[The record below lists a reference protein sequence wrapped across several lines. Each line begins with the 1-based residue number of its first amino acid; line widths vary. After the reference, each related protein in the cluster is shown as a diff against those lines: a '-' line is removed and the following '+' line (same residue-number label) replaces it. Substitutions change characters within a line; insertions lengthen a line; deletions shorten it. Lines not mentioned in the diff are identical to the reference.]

1 MGLGLDTP
9 TPTRVAANQDSTL
22 AGLHDRL
29 LQSAQSQSDPLRIAD
44 STADFIPGPQG
55 TPVKVADASSPP
67 PLVPTEIRPA
77 AQAVNA
83 EATAAYSGG
92 ADPVPTAGAQVART
106 DTPTPV
112 VAGAT
117 DQSATGAA
125 NSFAYGDAGSSCD
138 DKSICSW
145 RPNPNSTSQLTKDW
159 FAAQQTQA
167 AADVDCNYKVKFGD
181 DLTSIARRELK
192 KEGKEGS
199 SIKDE
204 VAKIIRLNHD
214 HYKSLDCNSDFIKAG
229 WTLKL
234 DDKCTTAAAPPQQ
247 AEAPPPPAP
256 VTSGDACK
264 KDCPDVIVDD
274 PTGQTY
280 FNGKL
285 VGDHDRTIIKDG
297 QTREVPI
304 PYHDGGHRQRAEQ
317 PGAKVADAPQPVV
330 PAAPETKLTPEA
342 PVPAPKPAA
351 ARVETA
357 AQTDTPAPLI
367 PGRVIIPAGAPANPT
382 ETQAPKDAQT
392 PAQRDAQTNDDLI
405 PGPPEV
411 QAAAAPVAPPL
422 AKPAAPAPKPAEVQ
436 TSSAS
441 SGFIGDGNSLGP

>member
-1 MGLGLDTP
+1 
-9 TPTRVAANQDSTL
+9 
-22 AGLHDRL
+22 
-29 LQSAQSQSDPLRIAD
+29 
-44 STADFIPGPQG
+44 
-55 TPVKVADASSPP
+55 
-67 PLVPTEIRPA
+67 
-77 AQAVNA
+77 
-83 EATAAYSGG
+83 
-92 ADPVPTAGAQVART
+92 
-106 DTPTPV
+106 
-112 VAGAT
+112 
-117 DQSATGAA
+117 
-125 NSFAYGDAGSSCD
+125 
-138 DKSICSW
+138 
-145 RPNPNSTSQLTKDW
+145 
-159 FAAQQTQA
+159 
-167 AADVDCNYKVKFGD
+167 
-181 DLTSIARRELK
+181 LK

-256 VTSGDACK
+256 IKSGDACK

-274 PTGQTY
+274 PNGQTY

-304 PYHDGGHRQRAEQ
+304 PDHEGHRQRAEQ
-317 PGAKVADAPQPVV
+317 PGAKVADASQPVV
-330 PAAPETKLTPEA
+330 PAAPETAKLTPEA
-342 PVPAPKPAA
+342 PAPAPKPAA

-357 AQTDTPAPLI
+357 QQTDTPAPLI
-367 PGRVIIPAGAPANPT
+367 PGRVIIPAGAPANQT
-382 ETQAPKDAQT
+382 ETQAQK
-392 PAQRDAQTNDDLI
+392 DAQTNDDLI

-411 QAAAAPVAPPL
+411 QTAAAPVPPPVV
-422 AKPAAPAPKPAEVQ
+422 KPAAPAPKPAEVQ